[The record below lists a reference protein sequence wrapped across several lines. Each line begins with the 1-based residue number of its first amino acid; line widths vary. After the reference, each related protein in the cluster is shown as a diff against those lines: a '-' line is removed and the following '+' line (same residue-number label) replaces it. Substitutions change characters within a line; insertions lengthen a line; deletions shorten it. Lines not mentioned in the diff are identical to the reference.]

1 MDGSVTGRGESKD
14 RLRLWLRL
22 LATTRLIEGE
32 IRGRLRSDFDQT
44 LPRFDVMAQLNAAPG
59 GLSMSELSTRLMVSN
74 GNVTG
79 IVDRLVQ
86 EGLVSR
92 TAAPGDRRSLVVR
105 LTDAGQTSF
114 DAMAKVHERW
124 ISDLTQGLDAGAV
137 RDLGQMLAKL
147 KHSIEEG

>member
-92 TAAPGDRRSLVVR
+92 TAAPGDRRSLVVK

-124 ISDLTQGLDAGAV
+124 IADLTQGLDAASV
-137 RDLGQMLAKL
+137 RELGQLLGQL

>member
-32 IRGRLRSDFDQT
+32 IRSRLRSDFDQT
-44 LPRFDVMAQLNAAPG
+44 LPRFDVMAQLNAAPT

-92 TAAPGDRRSLVVR
+92 TAAPGDRRSLVVK
-105 LTDAGQTSF
+105 LTDAGQESF

-124 ISDLTQGLDAGAV
+124 IADLTQGLDAGSV
-137 RDLGQMLAKL
+137 RELSQLLGTL
-147 KHSIEEG
+147 KHSIEA

>member
-1 MDGSVTGRGESKD
+1 MEGSVTGRGESKD

-32 IRGRLRSDFDQT
+32 IRSRLRSDFDQT
-44 LPRFDVMAQLNAAPG
+44 LPRFDVMAQLNAAPN
-59 GLSMSELSTRLMVSN
+59 GLSMSDLSTRLMVSN

-86 EGLVSR
+86 EDLVSR

-105 LTDAGQTSF
+105 LTEAGQKSF
-114 DAMAKVHERW
+114 DAMAVVHEDW
-124 ISDLTQGLDAGAV
+124 ISELTQGLDAATV
-137 RDLGQMLAKL
+137 RELGQMLATL
-147 KHSIEEG
+147 KHSIEDR